1 MVAVYPL
8 VVIVDYHGIN
18 FFEPQ
23 KEGATPHSEVI
34 VGDEPLV
41 FLEQSCWGRGV
52 THHSEIIV

>member
-34 VGDEPLV
+34 VGDEPPCIFGTILLGKGGHTP
-41 FLEQSCWGRGV
+41 F
-52 THHSEIIV
+52 